1 MFLVVSRSDVHFS
14 IEDIFFTS
22 PIGGESKIA
31 HPKNRAARKKF
42 VHSWIFNTKFSTEKN
57 F

>member
-1 MFLVVSRSDVHFS
+1 MFLVASRSDVHFS
-14 IEDIFFTS
+14 IEDIFFTY